1 MKMGNK
7 KVDIVEISAILS
19 ELDCQSILDQHPVLG
34 FQRWILSSTHPAILV
49 YQKKMGVSKK

>member
-1 MKMGNK
+1 MGNK
-7 KVDIVEISAILS
+7 KVDIIEISAIIS